1 VKYWCAG
8 LWGLLA
14 GAWLIG
20 NSLAET
26 KAVAPATP
34 EAAAEW
40 ALNLPRNG
48 RSQALHGVISG
59 WAEVDPAAA
68 AQWSQKLPDQEKWVM
83 NSALASWA
91 RKDPDTAA
99 AWALKIPEGPQ
110 RTQALEQVGQ
120 AWGGKNRAT
129 AMVWAEKLPSE
140 SDRKVAIGGV
150 VQSWATQDYVA
161 ALQFAEEQSDAKLKE
176 HFLGRV
182 IYGWC
187 FKDRAA
193 AEKWVKELPEG
204 NLKKATEKALAEAP
218 VIRRRVASIPPT
230 GSNEVRK
237 KITLHFETPPELGKI
252 MESPLNQARQDA
264 IQRYVLEWFGRDKEK
279 AIQWIPAKLQGYV
292 LGVCAGT
299 VAREW
304 SKTDLAAAAA
314 WVRQIPPFFRDFVAR
329 MGAEWAA
336 EKPKHVAEA
345 VLQWP
350 DNSRREVVMRG
361 VCEVWGQKDAAAAL
375 KWMET
380 LPRGATRTGALK
392 GVVIGWSQSQANDC
406 RAWAEKITDENDKRD
421 AQHYI
426 LHGLARSNPQEAI
439 AYLSSL
445 ANQETNYNH
454 IYCLGKEW
462 ALRDAPGAAEWAKSL
477 PAGLQQQDALQAVLR
492 QWVYADAIR
501 SADWAVK
508 LAEKESRIAA
518 FEAVMEKWMEQRPR
532 EALDW
537 SEGITTADHK
547 LEARLAAVKSWAK
560 IEPQGA
566 LEWVNKLPEG
576 GEKGALLEE
585 LKPPQKVSLAAGQ
598 AAPEFKASTLDGK
611 EFQLSDYRGKFVLL
625 DFWATWCGPCLAE
638 TPNLKKVHEAF
649 GKRDDFVLIGLSLDR
664 DPEKPR
670 AYLKE
675 NQCGWVDGFLGD
687 WGKDKVTQKYG
698 VQGIPSIWLIG
709 PDGKIVHKGLRGE
722 QIYEAVNSALQAKK

>member
-1 VKYWCAG
+1 M
-8 LWGLLA
+8 
-14 GAWLIG
+14 
-20 NSLAET
+20 T
-26 KAVAPATP
+26 
-34 EAAAEW
+34 
-40 ALNLPRNG
+40 LPQNA
-48 RSQALHGVISG
+48 RSQVLQGILTG
-59 WAEVDPAAA
+59 WAETDLVAA
-68 AQWSQKLPDQEKWVM
+68 
-83 NSALASWA
+83 ASWA
-91 RKDPDTAA
+91 GKLRGQDIWAVIPIVSKWAYSDPQSAA
-99 AWALKIPEGPQ
+99 GWVLQLPEGQPKI
-110 RTQALEQVGQ
+110 QALEVLGLG
-120 AWGGKNRAT
+120 WGNRDKPG
-129 AMVWAEKLPSE
+129 AMAWAEKVEPGE
-140 SDRKVAIGGV
+140 NRQAAIGGI
-150 VQSWATQDYVA
+150 VQAWAMRDA
-161 ALQFAEEQSDAKLKE
+161 AGARQFAEAQTEPNLKE
-176 HFLGRV
+176 KYLGKV
-182 IYGWC
+182 IAGWSS
-187 FKDRAA
+187 KDRKA
-193 AEKWVKELPEG
+193 AEKWVQELPEG
-204 NLKKATEKALAEAP
+204 NLKRTLEKTMSTAP
-218 VIRRRVASIPPT
+218 VIRRRVVPIPPT

-279 AIQWIPAKLQGYV
+279 ATQWIPAKLQGYV

-336 EKPKHVAEA
+336 EKPKDVAEA

-361 VCEVWGQKDAAAAL
+361 VCEVWAQKDAAAAL
-375 KWMET
+375 KWMEM

-426 LHGLARSNPQEAI
+426 LHGLARSNPPEAI

-445 ANQETNYNH
+445 SNQETNYNH

-477 PAGLQQQDALQAVLR
+477 PAGFQQQDALQAVLR
-492 QWVYADAIR
+492 QWVYADAVR

-508 LAEKESRIAA
+508 LMEKESRIAA
-518 FEAVMEKWMEQRPR
+518 LEAVMEKWMEQRPW

-547 LEARLAAVKSWAK
+547 LEARIAAVKCWAK
-560 IEPQGA
+560 IEPQEA
-566 LEWVNKLPEG
+566 LDWVNKLPEG

-598 AAPEFKASTLDGK
+598 VAPEFKASTLAGK
-611 EFQLSDYRGKFVLL
+611 EIQLSDYRGKFVLL
-625 DFWATWCGPCLAE
+625 DFWATWCGPSLAE
-638 TPNLKKVHEAF
+638 TPNFKKIHEAF

-698 VQGIPSIWLIG
+698 VQRIPSIWLIG